1 MGAILTGFDYHVCM
15 TASLDASPPGFLE
28 RLRNAGVEPGDNE
41 ELRLN
46 KQLLFFATGL
56 VSAASMLWLA
66 IYWAIG
72 PQFSATLPYAF
83 QLILAGNLALYIKLR
98 NFEFFR
104 LSQLALFLFA
114 PFVMQWSIGNFITGS
129 GIILWGLLAPFGAI
143 LFFGVRESVA
153 WFFAWAFFTALTGVF
168 DFLLA
173 DAYATQK
180 LAISLRTSM
189 VFFALNFIAVATII
203 YVLLR
208 YSIQEKHKIQKRLEE
223 AHLQLLAEQYRSEK
237 LLLNILP
244 AQVAVRLKNAEDTIA
259 DGFQAA
265 TVMFADLVSFTR
277 VAAAMTPEQV
287 FGMLNSIFSAFDD
300 LCERFGLEK
309 IKTIGDAYMAAA
321 GLNSTTSDHTAA
333 IADFALEMQAILQR
347 DYQVNAAHMEI
358 RIGISTGPV
367 VAGIV
372 GKRKFIYDVW
382 GDTVN
387 LASRIT
393 SEGMPGTIQCDA
405 ATQAR
410 LADRFDFTEPQRISL
425 KGKGEMTVYRLLGR
439 KNAG

>member
-1 MGAILTGFDYHVCM
+1 M
-15 TASLDASPPGFLE
+15 ASASPDLPSPSFLE
-28 RLRNAGVEPGDNE
+28 RLRNAGVEPGDSE

-83 QLILAGNLALYIKLR
+83 QLVLAGNLALYIRLR
-98 NFEFFR
+98 NFDFFR

-153 WFFAWAFFTALTGVF
+153 WFFAWVFFTALTGVF

-173 DAYATQK
+173 DAYAAQQ
-180 LAISLRTSM
+180 LAIPLRTSM

-208 YSIQEKHKIQKRLEE
+208 YSIQEKRKIQKRLEE
-223 AHLQLLAEQYRSEK
+223 AHWHLVAEQYRSEK

-244 AQVAVRLKNAEDTIA
+244 APVAERLKNAEQTIA
-259 DGFQAA
+259 DGFPAA
-265 TVMFADLVSFTR
+265 TVMFADLVNFTR
-277 VAAAMTPEQV
+277 VAASMTPEQV

-300 LCERFGLEK
+300 LCERLGLEK
-309 IKTIGDAYMAAA
+309 IKTIGDAYMAAG
-321 GLNSTTSDHTAA
+321 GLNSTSSDPAAA
-333 IADFALEMQAILQR
+333 IADFALAMQTTLHR

-367 VAGIV
+367 VAGVV
-372 GKRKFIYDVW
+372 GKHKFIYDVW

-393 SEGMPGTIQCDA
+393 SEGAPGTIHCDA
-405 ATQAR
+405 ATQSH
-410 LADRFDFTEPQRISL
+410 LADRFDFEGPQRINL
-425 KGKGEMTVYRLLGR
+425 KGKGEMTVYRLTGR
-439 KNAG
+439 KAIH

>member
-1 MGAILTGFDYHVCM
+1 MAP
-15 TASLDASPPGFLE
+15 ASPDLPSPGFLD

-46 KQLLFFATGL
+46 KQLLLFATGL

-72 PQFSATLPYAF
+72 PQFSVTLPYAF
-83 QLILAGNLALYIKLR
+83 QLLLAGNIALYIQSR
-98 NFEFFR
+98 NFDFFR

-153 WFFAWAFFTALTGVF
+153 WFFAWVFFTALTGVF

-173 DAYATQK
+173 DAYAAQK
-180 LAISLRTSM
+180 LAIPLRTSM

-208 YSIQEKHKIQKRLEE
+208 YSIQEKRKIQKRLEE
-223 AHLQLLAEQYRSEK
+223 AHRHLLAEQYRSEK

-244 AQVAVRLKNAEDTIA
+244 APVAERLKNAEQTIA
-259 DGFQAA
+259 DGFPAA
-265 TVMFADLVSFTR
+265 TVMFADLVNFTR
-277 VAAAMTPEQV
+277 VASSMTPEQV

-300 LCERFGLEK
+300 LCERLGLEK
-309 IKTIGDAYMAAA
+309 IKTIGDAYMAAG
-321 GLNSTTSDHTAA
+321 GLNSTSSDPATA
-333 IADFALEMQAILQR
+333 IADFALAMQTTLQR
-347 DYQVNAAHMEI
+347 DYLVNAAHMDI

-367 VAGIV
+367 VAGVV
-372 GKRKFIYDVW
+372 GKHKFIYDVW

-393 SEGMPGTIQCDA
+393 SEGAPGTIHCDA
-405 ATQAR
+405 ATQLR
-410 LADRFDFTEPQRISL
+410 LADRFDFAGPQRINL
-425 KGKGEMTVYRLLGR
+425 KGKGEMTVFRLTGR
-439 KNAG
+439 KAVR

>member
-1 MGAILTGFDYHVCM
+1 MQSALPT
-15 TASLDASPPGFLE
+15 SPAPGFME
-28 RLRNAGVEPGDNE
+28 RLRNAGVEPGDSA

-46 KQLLFFATGL
+46 KQLLVFATGL

-83 QLILAGNLALYIKLR
+83 QLILAGNLALYIQLR
-98 NFEFFR
+98 NFDFFR

-153 WFFAWAFFTALTGVF
+153 WFFAWVFFTALTGVF

-173 DAYATQK
+173 DAYAAQK

-208 YSIQEKHKIQKRLEE
+208 YSIQEKRKIQERLED
-223 AHLQLLAEQYRSEK
+223 AHQMLQVEKYRSEQ
-237 LLLNILP
+237 LLLNVLP
-244 AQVAVRLKNAEDTIA
+244 APVAQRLKTSTATIA
-259 DGFQAA
+259 DGFPAA
-265 TVMFADLVSFTR
+265 TVMFADLVNFTR
-277 VAAAMTPEQV
+277 VASHMTPEQV

-309 IKTIGDAYMAAA
+309 IKTIGDAYMAA
-321 GLNSTTSDHTAA
+321 GGINSSNEDHAA
-333 IADFALEMQAILQR
+333 ASADFALAMQAVLHR
-347 DYQVNAAHMEI
+347 DYQINAAHMEI
-358 RIGISTGPV
+358 RVGIATGPV
-367 VAGIV
+367 VAGVV
-372 GKRKFIYDVW
+372 GKHKFIYDVW

-393 SEGMPGTIQCDA
+393 SEGSPGSIHCDA
-405 ATQAR
+405 ATHAR
-410 LADRFDFTEPQRISL
+410 LAPQFTFEGPFSINL
-425 KGKGEMTVYRLLGR
+425 KGKGAMTVYRLLGR
-439 KNAG
+439 HTG

>member
-1 MGAILTGFDYHVCM
+1 M
-15 TASLDASPPGFLE
+15 TASLSAPSQGFLE
-28 RLRNAGVEPGDNE
+28 RLRNAGVEPGDSE

-72 PQFSATLPYAF
+72 PQFSATLPYLF
-83 QLILAGNLALYIKLR
+83 QLVLAGNLALYIKLR
-98 NFEFFR
+98 NFDFFR

-153 WFFAWAFFTALTGVF
+153 WFFAWVFFTALTGVF
-168 DFLLA
+168 DFLLV
-173 DAYATQK
+173 DTHATQK

-208 YSIQEKHKIQKRLEE
+208 YSIQEKHKIQQRLEE
-223 AHLQLLAEQYRSEK
+223 AHWQLLAEQYRSEK

-244 AQVAVRLKNAEDTIA
+244 APVAQRLKNAEQTIA
-259 DGFQAA
+259 DGFPAA
-265 TVMFADLVSFTR
+265 TVMFADLVNFTR
-277 VAAAMTPEQV
+277 VAATMTPEQV

-309 IKTIGDAYMAAA
+309 IKTIGDAYMAAG
-321 GLNSTTSDHTAA
+321 GLNSTTSDHTTA
-333 IADFALEMQAILQR
+333 IANFALEMQAILQR
-347 DYQVNAAHMEI
+347 DYRVNAAHMEI
-358 RIGISTGPV
+358 RVGISTGPV
-367 VAGIV
+367 VAGVV
-372 GKRKFIYDVW
+372 GKHKFIYDVW

-393 SEGMPGTIQCDA
+393 SNGTPGTIHCDA
-405 ATQAR
+405 ATQA
-410 LADRFDFTEPQRISL
+410 LLTEHFDFAGPQRINL
-425 KGKGEMTVYRLLGR
+425 KGKGEMSVYRLLGR

>member
-1 MGAILTGFDYHVCM
+1 M
-15 TASLDASPPGFLE
+15 TASPLPTSPGFLE
-28 RLRNAGVEPGDNE
+28 RLRNAGVEPDDSE

-46 KQLLFFATGL
+46 KQLLVFATGL

-83 QLILAGNLALYIKLR
+83 QLVLAGNLALYIRLR
-98 NFEFFR
+98 NFDFFR

-153 WFFAWAFFTALTGVF
+153 WFFAWVFFTALTGVF

-208 YSIQEKHKIQKRLEE
+208 YSIQEKLKIQQRLEE
-223 AHLQLLAEQYRSEK
+223 AHWQLLAEQYRSEK

-244 AQVAVRLKNAEDTIA
+244 GPVAERLKNAEQTIA
-259 DGFQAA
+259 DGFPAA
-265 TVMFADLVSFTR
+265 TVMFADLVNFTR
-277 VAAAMTPEQV
+277 VAASMTPEQV

-300 LCERFGLEK
+300 LCEHFGLEK
-309 IKTIGDAYMAAA
+309 IKTIGDAYMAAG
-321 GLNSTTSDHTAA
+321 GLNSTRSDHTIA
-333 IADFALEMQAILQR
+333 IADFALAMQAILHR
-347 DYQVNAAHMEI
+347 DYRVNAAHMEI

-367 VAGIV
+367 IAGVV
-372 GKRKFIYDVW
+372 GKHKFIYDVW

-393 SEGMPGTIQCDA
+393 SEGTPGTIHCDEG
-405 ATQAR
+405 TQQR
-410 LADRFDFTEPQRISL
+410 LAAHFDFATPQRINL
-425 KGKGEMTVYRLLGR
+425 KGKGEMTVYCLLGR
-439 KNAG
+439 KNAC

>member
-1 MGAILTGFDYHVCM
+1 M
-15 TASLDASPPGFLE
+15 TASLHTTSPGFLE
-28 RLRNAGVEPGDNE
+28 RLRNAGVEPGDSA
-41 ELRLN
+41 ELALN
-46 KQLLFFATGL
+46 KQLLVFATGL

-83 QLILAGNLALYIKLR
+83 QLVLAGNLMLYIRLR
-98 NFEFFR
+98 NFDFFR
-104 LSQLALFLFA
+104 LTQLMLFLFA
-114 PFVMQWSIGNFITGS
+114 PFAMQWSIGNFITGS

-153 WFFAWAFFTALTGVF
+153 WFFAWVFFTALTGVF

-173 DAYATQK
+173 DGYATQK
-180 LAISLRTSM
+180 LDISLRTSM

-208 YSIQEKHKIQKRLEE
+208 FSIQEKRKIQQRLEE
-223 AHLQLLAEQYRSEK
+223 AHRQLLAEQYRSEK

-244 AQVAVRLKNAEDTIA
+244 APVAERLKNAEQTIA
-259 DGFQAA
+259 DGIPVA
-265 TVMFADLVSFTR
+265 TVMFADLVNFTR
-277 VAAAMTPEQV
+277 VASSMTPEQV

-309 IKTIGDAYMAAA
+309 IKTIGDAYMAA
-321 GLNSTTSDHTAA
+321 GGINSTSSNPAIA
-333 IADFALEMQAILQR
+333 IADFALAMQAVLHR
-347 DYQVNAAHMEI
+347 DYRVNAAHMEI
-358 RIGISTGPV
+358 RVGISTGPV
-367 VAGIV
+367 VAGVV
-372 GKRKFIYDVW
+372 GKHKFIYDVW

-393 SEGMPGTIQCDA
+393 SEGMPGTIHCDEG
-405 ATQAR
+405 TQRCLSAH
-410 LADRFDFTEPQRISL
+410 FDFAAPQRINL

-439 KNAG
+439 K